1 MDALFSLIDE
11 RVQKGIKSTSFVKS
25 VPAKVIDLLENG
37 LIQVEL
43 ISNGSIYDVPNWS
56 GSPVGINDIV
66 QLHFKSNVLSAQTAY
81 IGAAPFRA
89 GTSYVMATV
98 HTGDL
103 SSSEKKIADMKVVVY
118 HPNVLVVLNA
128 MCENNN
134 NSEYT
139 GRVALYIDGTLQTY
153 RPQFTITANGTYHMS
168 FMLPYQL
175 SLGEHEIKITATG
188 TGVTITNVIAYAYG
202 YVNDKLSDFDPT
214 DENDYVW
221 GTNATGAEVYMYKGN
236 SLNPEVIDELD
247 GNAVNTL
254 TCTSFNYSN
263 IRSAYI
269 PDGVTK
275 IE

>member
-11 RVQKGIKSTSFVKS
+11 RVQKGIKNTSFVKS

-103 SSSEKKIADMKVVVY
+103 SSSEKKIADM
-118 HPNVLVVLNA
+118 
-128 MCENNN
+128 
-134 NSEYT
+134 
-139 GRVALYIDGTLQTY
+139 
-153 RPQFTITANGTYHMS
+153 TIR
-168 FMLPYQL
+168 
-175 SLGEHEIKITATG
+175 
-188 TGVTITNVIAYAYG
+188 
-202 YVNDKLSDFDPT
+202 
-214 DENDYVW
+214 
-221 GTNATGAEVYMYKGN
+221 
-236 SLNPEVIDELD
+236 
-247 GNAVNTL
+247 
-254 TCTSFNYSN
+254 
-263 IRSAYI
+263 RSK
-269 PDGVTK
+269 PFVGPS
-275 IE
+275 